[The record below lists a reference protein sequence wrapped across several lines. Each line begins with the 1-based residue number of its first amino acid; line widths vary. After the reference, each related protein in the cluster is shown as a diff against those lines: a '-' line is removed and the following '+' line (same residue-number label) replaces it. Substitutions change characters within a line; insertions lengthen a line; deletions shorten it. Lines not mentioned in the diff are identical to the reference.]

1 MLLQRIKDS
10 FGKTPRFFQ
19 LGWILVILGS
29 VVLRFVGIEGRAW
42 GYDELSAVFRAMST
56 SHNWHA
62 HLERGVAV
70 DGHPAGLQTII
81 WWWISVAGS
90 DVLWPRIF
98 TALFSI
104 GVIWQFHRMA
114 KNLFGY
120 EAAFWAVAMMG
131 LMWWQVNM
139 GIWIRPYI
147 FALPF
152 VLGSWNLVL
161 GLLKNRDSNGD
172 VLLPNQMGWFAVKLG
187 GALGGAAYFHY
198 FAGLTAGASFIALL
212 LIQPKIPTNP
222 SNHTQGLHPSYILF
236 LPVTFAF
243 LLYLPHLPVTFAQ
256 FQLGGLGWLNQ
267 PTPQFLW
274 QFLKFA
280 TGHSLPI
287 LILFVGSIIYA
298 LQYQIR
304 IAYLPKP
311 ASLKRI
317 LQQPT
322 VLLTLGFLMVF
333 AFGYTFSVVRAPIL
347 QNNALYF
354 AFPLIILVAANGI
367 TLARKEFSTSDF
379 TINPTVGQTRQ
390 GQNKFHHY
398 SQPLAVILP
407 ALLLYNTIYQKQ
419 FLTLERKGSHHRIVE
434 QSLQFA
440 ESHSRSHQARGING
454 DLHIWLDGPT
464 DNYQFHR
471 SQILHKHKFSK
482 ATPTEYFEAHG
493 PTLSFIAEKIKS
505 LKPNAQIFLGVQ
517 SGSQPWL
524 LPLIESHFNY
534 TSRYWIQNPNTPNP
548 KGSHSTT
555 LTKPQPT
562 TAQEPNKVKKQ
573 EANEAILI
581 PHESLIGGE
590 WLTLAEPRDPE
601 FTAEDFHLLNANIIQ
616 NSADTTLFSG
626 TIILYEFEPSPND
639 VILIVVKVADAQGEI
654 QTSLWNPSK
663 PEKDYYPDKIIEN
676 THQIDWRSTK
686 ISDYQQAG
694 FKYALHA
701 IKLADIPDWEQYTE
715 LRLQI
720 TAANQCLI
728 GLYKGNPNL
737 YGILPQQ

>member
-1 MLLQRIKDS
+1 MSFQQIKNS

-29 VVLRFVGIEGRAW
+29 IALRFVGIDGRAW
-42 GYDELSAVFRAMST
+42 GYDELSAVFRAMQAKD
-56 SHNWHA
+56 WHA
-62 HLERGVAV
+62 HLHQGVAV

-81 WWWISVAGS
+81 WWWISIAGS

-104 GVIWQFHRMA
+104 GVLWQFHRMA
-114 KNLFGY
+114 KTLFGY
-120 EAAFWAVAMMG
+120 EAAFWSVAMMG
-131 LMWWQVNM
+131 LMWWQTNM

-187 GALGGAAYFHY
+187 GALAGAAYFHY

-243 LLYLPHLPVTFAQ
+243 LFYLPHLPLTYAQ

-267 PTPQFLW
+267 PTPEFLW
-274 QFLKFA
+274 QFLQFA

-287 LILFVGSIIYA
+287 LILFVGSILYA
-298 LQYQIR
+298 LQFHIR

-311 ASLKRI
+311 ASFKRI

-322 VLLTLGFLMVF
+322 LLLTLGFLMVF
-333 AFGYTFSVVRAPIL
+333 TFGYIYSVVRAPIL

-354 AFPLIILVAANGI
+354 AFPLLILVVSSGIATLRNQFGQTKNGI
-367 TLARKEFSTSDF
+367 NQFEKLT
-379 TINPTVGQTRQ
+379 
-390 GQNKFHHY
+390 
-398 SQPLAVILP
+398 QPLALLIP
-407 ALLLYNTIYQKQ
+407 ALFLFNTLYQKQ
-419 FLTLERKGSHHRIVE
+419 FLTKERKGTHHRIVE

-440 ESHSRSHQARGING
+440 KNQTQSQQSRGTNG
-454 DLHIWLDGPT
+454 DLNIWLDGPA

-471 SQILHKHKFSK
+471 SQILHKHKFSDR
-482 ATPTEYFEAHG
+482 TPTEYFESHG
-493 PTLSFIAEKIKS
+493 PTLPFIAEKIKS
-505 LKPNAQIFLGVQ
+505 LKPGAQVFFGLQ

-524 LPLIESHFNY
+524 LPLIESHFNF
-534 TSRYWIQNPNTPNP
+534 TSRYPPIFGMSKAHFPFPIDDITEEIDIDYTQ
-548 KGSHSTT
+548 K
-555 LTKPQPT
+555 
-562 TAQEPNKVKKQ
+562 PNKPGVQ
-573 EANEAILI
+573 EK
-581 PHESLIGGE
+581 LIGGE
-590 WLTLAEPRDPE
+590 WLTLAEPRVPQ
-601 FTAEDFHLLNANIIQ
+601 FTPKDFHLLNAQFIHNT
-616 NSADTTLFSG
+616 SDTTLLST
-626 TIILYEFEPSPND
+626 TIKLSQFEPSPND
-639 VILIVVKVADAQGEI
+639 VILIVVKVTDADGEI

-663 PEKDYYPDKIIEN
+663 PEKHYFSDKILQN
-676 THQIDWRSTK
+676 KHQIDWRSTK
-686 ISDYQQAG
+686 IADYQQAG
-694 FKYALHA
+694 FKYAIHA
-701 IKLADIPDWEQYTE
+701 IKLADIPGWQRYTE

-720 TAANQCLI
+720 TSASQCLI
-728 GLYKGNPNL
+728 GKYLGNPHL
-737 YGILPQQ
+737 YGVEP

>member
-1 MLLQRIKDS
+1 MSFQQIKNS

-29 VVLRFVGIEGRAW
+29 IALRFVGIDGRAW
-42 GYDELSAVFRAMST
+42 GYDELSAVFRAMQAKD
-56 SHNWHA
+56 WHA
-62 HLERGVAV
+62 HLHQGVAV

-81 WWWISVAGS
+81 WWWISIAGS

-104 GVIWQFHRMA
+104 GVLWQFHRMA
-114 KNLFGY
+114 KTLFGY
-120 EAAFWAVAMMG
+120 EAAFWSVAMMG
-131 LMWWQVNM
+131 LMWWQANM

-187 GALGGAAYFHY
+187 GALAGAAYFHY

-243 LLYLPHLPVTFAQ
+243 LFYLPHLPLTYAQ

-267 PTPQFLW
+267 PTPKFLW
-274 QFLKFA
+274 QFLQFA

-287 LILFVGSIIYA
+287 LILFVGSILYA
-298 LQYQIR
+298 LQFHIR

-311 ASLKRI
+311 ASFKRI
-317 LQQPT
+317 LQQPIL
-322 VLLTLGFLMVF
+322 LLTLGFLMVF
-333 AFGYTFSVVRAPIL
+333 TFGYIYSVVRAPIL

-354 AFPLIILVAANGI
+354 SLPLLILVVSSGIATLRNQFGQTKNGI
-367 TLARKEFSTSDF
+367 NQFEKLT
-379 TINPTVGQTRQ
+379 
-390 GQNKFHHY
+390 
-398 SQPLAVILP
+398 QPLALLIP
-407 ALLLYNTIYQKQ
+407 ALFLFNTLYQKQ
-419 FLTLERKGSHHRIVE
+419 FLTLERKGTHHRIVE

-440 ESHSRSHQARGING
+440 KNQTQSQQARGTNG
-454 DLHIWLDGPT
+454 DLNIWLDGPA

-471 SQILHKHKFSK
+471 SQILHKHKFSDI
-482 ATPTEYFEAHG
+482 TPTEYFESHG
-493 PTLSFIAEKIKS
+493 PTLPFIAEKIKS
-505 LKPNAQIFLGVQ
+505 LKPGAQVFFGLQ

-524 LPLIESHFNY
+524 LPLIESHFNF
-534 TSRYWIQNPNTPNP
+534 TSRYPPIFGMSKAHFPFPIDDITEEIDIDYTQKPNTL
-548 KGSHSTT
+548 GV
-555 LTKPQPT
+555 
-562 TAQEPNKVKKQ
+562 QEK
-573 EANEAILI
+573 
-581 PHESLIGGE
+581 LIGGE
-590 WLTLAEPRDPE
+590 WLTLAEPRVPQ
-601 FTAEDFHLLNANIIQ
+601 FTPKDFHLLNAQFIHNT
-616 NSADTTLFSG
+616 SDTTLLST
-626 TIILYEFEPSPND
+626 TIKLSQFEPSPND
-639 VILIVVKVADAQGEI
+639 VILIVVKVTDADGEI

-663 PEKDYYPDKIIEN
+663 PEKDYYPDKILAC
-676 THQIDWRSTK
+676 TQQIDWRSTK
-686 ISDYQQAG
+686 IADYQQAG
-694 FKYALHA
+694 FKYAIHA
-701 IKLADIPDWEQYTE
+701 IKLADIPGWQRYTE

-720 TAANQCLI
+720 TSASQCLI
-728 GLYKGNPNL
+728 GKYLGNPHL
-737 YGILPQQ
+737 YGVQP

>member
-1 MLLQRIKDS
+1 MFFQKIRES
-10 FGKTPRFFQ
+10 FGKTPRYFQ
-19 LGWILVILGS
+19 LGWILVIIGS
-29 VVLRFVGIEGRAW
+29 LSLRFVGIDGRAW

-62 HLERGVAV
+62 HLEKGVAL

-104 GVIWQFHRMA
+104 GVLWQFHRMA
-114 KNLFGY
+114 KILFGF

-152 VLGSWNLVL
+152 VLGSWSLVL

-172 VLLPNQMGWFAVKLG
+172 VVLPNQMGWFAVKLG
-187 GALGGAAYFHY
+187 GALAGAAYFHY

-212 LIQPKIPTNP
+212 LIQPKIQTNP

-243 LLYLPHLPVTFAQ
+243 LFYLPHLPLTFAQ
-256 FQLGGLGWLNQ
+256 FQLGGLGWLNR

-274 QFLKFA
+274 LFLKFA
-280 TGHSLPI
+280 TGNSLTI
-287 LILFVGSIIYA
+287 LWLFIAAIIYA
-298 LQYQIR
+298 IQYHVR

-311 ASLKRI
+311 ASFKRI

-322 VLLTLGFLMVF
+322 ILLTLGFLMVF

-347 QNNALYF
+347 QNNAMYF
-354 AFPLIILVAANGI
+354 AFPLLILVASSGIATLRNQFGQTTNGI
-367 TLARKEFSTSDF
+367 NRFEKRT
-379 TINPTVGQTRQ
+379 
-390 GQNKFHHY
+390 
-398 SQPLAVILP
+398 QPLALILP
-407 ALLLYNTIYQKQ
+407 ALFLFNTLYQKQ
-419 FLTLERKGSHHRIVE
+419 FLTLERKGTHHRIVE
-434 QSLQFA
+434 QSIDFA
-440 ESHSRSHQARGING
+440 QEQSKLLPAIPVKS
-454 DLHIWLDGPT
+454 DLHIWLDGPV

-471 SQILHKHKFSK
+471 SQILHKHNFLNIPP
-482 ATPTEYFEAHG
+482 AEYFESHG
-493 PTLSFIAEKIKS
+493 PTLPFIAEKLKS
-505 LKPNAQIFLGVQ
+505 LKPNAQVFLGVQ

-524 LPLIESHFNY
+524 LPLLESHFAK
-534 TSRYWIQNPNTPNP
+534 TSRYRIQNPNTPNP
-548 KGSHSTT
+548 KGNHSVP
-555 LTKPQPT
+555 LTKPQPLKIH
-562 TAQEPNKVKKQ
+562 EPFG
-573 EANEAILI
+573 ANSI
-581 PHESLIGGE
+581 PQESLIGGE
-590 WLTLAEPRDPE
+590 WFTLAEPREPQ
-601 FTAEDFHLLNANIIQ
+601 FTPKDFHLLNAKFIN

-663 PEKDYYPDKIIEN
+663 PKKDYFPDKILEC
-676 THQIDWRSTK
+676 THQIDWRSSK
-686 ISDYQQAG
+686 IADYEQAG

-701 IKLADIPDWEQYTE
+701 IKLADIPGWEQYSE
-715 LRLQI
+715 LHLQI

-737 YGILPQQ
+737 YGVQP

>member
-1 MLLQRIKDS
+1 MSFQQIKNS

-29 VVLRFVGIEGRAW
+29 IALRFVGIDGRAW
-42 GYDELSAVFRAMST
+42 GYDELSAVFRAMQAKD
-56 SHNWHA
+56 WHA
-62 HLERGVAV
+62 HLHQGVAV

-81 WWWISVAGS
+81 WWWISIAGS

-104 GVIWQFHRMA
+104 GVLWQFHRMA
-114 KNLFGY
+114 KTLFGY
-120 EAAFWAVAMMG
+120 EAAFWSVAMMG
-131 LMWWQVNM
+131 LMWWQTNM

-187 GALGGAAYFHY
+187 GALAGAAYFHY

-243 LLYLPHLPVTFAQ
+243 LFYLPHLPLTYAQ

-267 PTPQFLW
+267 PTPEFLW
-274 QFLKFA
+274 QFLQFA

-287 LILFVGSIIYA
+287 LILFVGSILYA
-298 LQYQIR
+298 LQFHIR

-311 ASLKRI
+311 ASFKRI
-317 LQQPT
+317 LQQPIL
-322 VLLTLGFLMVF
+322 LLTLGFLMVF
-333 AFGYTFSVVRAPIL
+333 TFGYIYSVVRAPIL

-354 AFPLIILVAANGI
+354 SFPLLILVVSSGIATLRNQFGQTKNGI
-367 TLARKEFSTSDF
+367 NQFEKLT
-379 TINPTVGQTRQ
+379 
-390 GQNKFHHY
+390 
-398 SQPLAVILP
+398 QPLALLIP
-407 ALLLYNTIYQKQ
+407 ALFLFNTLYQKQ
-419 FLTLERKGSHHRIVE
+419 FLTKERKGTHHRIVE

-440 ESHSRSHQARGING
+440 KNQTQSQQARGTNG
-454 DLHIWLDGPT
+454 DLNIWLDGPA

-471 SQILHKHKFSK
+471 SQILHKHKFSDR
-482 ATPTEYFEAHG
+482 TPTEYFESHG
-493 PTLSFIAEKIKS
+493 PTLPFIAEKIKS
-505 LKPNAQIFLGVQ
+505 LKPGAQVFFGLQ

-524 LPLIESHFNY
+524 LPLIESHFNF
-534 TSRYWIQNPNTPNP
+534 TSRYPPIFGMSKAHFPFPIDDITEEIDIDY
-548 KGSHSTT
+548 T
-555 LTKPQPT
+555 
-562 TAQEPNKVKKQ
+562 QEPNTLGVQ
-573 EANEAILI
+573 EK
-581 PHESLIGGE
+581 LIGGE
-590 WLTLAEPRDPE
+590 WLTIAEPRVPQ
-601 FTAEDFHLLNANIIQ
+601 FTPKDFHLLNAQFIHNT
-616 NSADTTLFSG
+616 SDTTLLST
-626 TIILYEFEPSPND
+626 TIKLSQFEPSPND
-639 VILIVVKVADAQGEI
+639 VILIVVKVTDADGEI

-663 PEKDYYPDKIIEN
+663 PEKHYFSDKILQN
-676 THQIDWRSTK
+676 THQLDWRSTK
-686 ISDYQQAG
+686 IADYQQAG
-694 FKYALHA
+694 FKYAIHA
-701 IKLADIPDWEQYTE
+701 IKLADIPGWQRYTE

-720 TAANQCLI
+720 TSASQCLI
-728 GLYKGNPNL
+728 GKYLGNPHL
-737 YGILPQQ
+737 YGVEP

>member
-1 MLLQRIKDS
+1 MFFQKIKES
-10 FGKTPRFFQ
+10 FGKAPRYFQ

-29 VVLRFVGIEGRAW
+29 IALRFVGIDGRAW
-42 GYDELSAVFRAMST
+42 GYDELSAVFRAMQAKD
-56 SHNWHA
+56 WHA
-62 HLERGVAV
+62 HLHQGVAV

-81 WWWISVAGS
+81 WWWISIAGS

-104 GVIWQFHRMA
+104 GVLWQFHRMA
-114 KNLFGY
+114 KTLFGY
-120 EAAFWAVAMMG
+120 EAAFWSVAMMG
-131 LMWWQVNM
+131 LMWWQANM

-187 GALGGAAYFHY
+187 GALAGAAYFHY

-243 LLYLPHLPVTFAQ
+243 LFYLPHLPLTYAQ

-267 PTPQFLW
+267 PTPEFLW
-274 QFLKFA
+274 QFLQFA

-287 LILFVGSIIYA
+287 LILFVGSILYA
-298 LQYQIR
+298 LQFHIR

-311 ASLKRI
+311 ASFKRI

-322 VLLTLGFLMVF
+322 LLLTLGFLMVF
-333 AFGYTFSVVRAPIL
+333 TFGYIYSVVRAPIL

-354 AFPLIILVAANGI
+354 SFPLLILVVSSGIATLRNQFGQTKNGI
-367 TLARKEFSTSDF
+367 NQFEKLT
-379 TINPTVGQTRQ
+379 
-390 GQNKFHHY
+390 
-398 SQPLAVILP
+398 QPLALLIP
-407 ALLLYNTIYQKQ
+407 ALFLFNTLYQKQ
-419 FLTLERKGSHHRIVE
+419 FLTLERKGTHHRIVE

-440 ESHSRSHQARGING
+440 KNQTQSQQARGTNG
-454 DLHIWLDGPT
+454 DLNIWLDGPA

-471 SQILHKHKFSK
+471 SQILHKHKFSDR
-482 ATPTEYFEAHG
+482 TPTEYFESHG
-493 PTLSFIAEKIKS
+493 PTLPFIAEKIKS
-505 LKPNAQIFLGVQ
+505 LKPGAQVFFGLQ

-524 LPLIESHFNY
+524 LPLIESHFNF
-534 TSRYWIQNPNTPNP
+534 TSRYPPIFGMSKAHFPFPIDDITEEIDIDYTQ
-548 KGSHSTT
+548 K
-555 LTKPQPT
+555 
-562 TAQEPNKVKKQ
+562 PNKPGVQ
-573 EANEAILI
+573 EK
-581 PHESLIGGE
+581 LIGGE
-590 WLTLAEPRDPE
+590 WLTLAEPRVPQ
-601 FTAEDFHLLNANIIQ
+601 FTPKDFHLLNAQFIHNT
-616 NSADTTLFSG
+616 SDTTLLST
-626 TIILYEFEPSPND
+626 TIKLSQFDPSPND
-639 VILIVVKVADAQGEI
+639 VILIVVKVTDADGEI

-663 PEKDYYPDKIIEN
+663 PEKHYFSDKILQN
-676 THQIDWRSTK
+676 KHQIDWRSTK
-686 ISDYQQAG
+686 IADYQQAG
-694 FKYALHA
+694 FKYAIHA
-701 IKLADIPDWEQYTE
+701 IKLADIPGWQRYTE

-720 TAANQCLI
+720 TSASQCLI
-728 GLYKGNPNL
+728 GKYLGNPHL
-737 YGILPQQ
+737 YGVEP

>member
-56 SHNWHA
+56 SHNWQS

-70 DGHPAGLQTII
+70 DGHPAGLQTIL

-90 DVLWPRIF
+90 NVLWPRIF
-98 TALFSI
+98 TALFSLL
-104 GVIWQFHRMA
+104 VLWQFHRMA
-114 KNLFGY
+114 KTLFGF

-131 LMWWQVNM
+131 LIWWQVNM

-161 GLLKNRDSNGD
+161 GLLNNRDSNGD
-172 VLLPNQMGWFAVKLG
+172 VLMPNQMGWFAVKLG
-187 GALGGAAYFHY
+187 GALAGAAYFHY

-212 LIQPKIPTNP
+212 LIQPKIPSTP
-222 SNHTQGLHPSYILF
+222 SNHMHGLHPSYILF

-243 LLYLPHLPVTFAQ
+243 LLYLPHLPLTFAQ

-304 IAYLPKP
+304 IAHLPKP

-317 LQQPT
+317 FRQPAI
-322 VLLTLGFLMVF
+322 LLTLGFLLVF
-333 AFGYTFSVVRAPIL
+333 GFGYIYSAVRSPIL

-354 AFPLIILVAANGI
+354 AFPLLILVASFGITALRNQFDITRNGI
-367 TLARKEFSTSDF
+367 NRFAKLT
-379 TINPTVGQTRQ
+379 
-390 GQNKFHHY
+390 
-398 SQPLAVILP
+398 QPLAIIIP
-407 ALLLYNTIYQKQ
+407 ALFSYNTLYEKR
-419 FLTLERKGSHHRIVE
+419 FLTLERIGSHHRIVE
-434 QSLQFA
+434 KSIDFINRQTKLH
-440 ESHSRSHQARGING
+440 ESIGTPS

-471 SQILHKHKFSK
+471 SQILHKHNFSNIPP
-482 ATPTEYFEAHG
+482 AEYFESHG
-493 PTLSFIAEKIKS
+493 PTLSFITEKLKS
-505 LKPNAQIFLGVQ
+505 LKPHSQVFLGVQ

-548 KGSHSTT
+548 KGSHSAPR
-555 LTKPQPT
+555 TKPQPT

-573 EANEAILI
+573 EANEPNSI
-581 PHESLIGGE
+581 PRESLIGGE
-590 WLTLAEPRDPE
+590 WFTLAEPRDPE
-601 FTAEDFHLLNANIIQ
+601 FTPKDFHLLNAKFIHNT
-616 NSADTTLFSG
+616 ADTTLLS
-626 TIILYEFEPSPND
+626 TTVKLSQFEPSSND
-639 VILIVVKVADAQGEI
+639 VILIVVKVADAGGEI
-654 QTSLWNPSK
+654 QTSLWNPREPRKKYYSK
-663 PEKDYYPDKIIEN
+663 EILQTALK
-676 THQIDWRSTK
+676 IDWRSTK
-686 ISDYQQAG
+686 ITDYKKAG

-701 IKLADIPDWEQYTE
+701 IKLADIPDWESYTE
-715 LRLQI
+715 LRIQI
-720 TAANQCLI
+720 NLANQCMI

-737 YGILPQQ
+737 YGIQR

>member
-1 MLLQRIKDS
+1 MSFQQIKNS

-29 VVLRFVGIEGRAW
+29 IALRFVGIDGRAW
-42 GYDELSAVFRAMST
+42 GYDELSAVFRAMQAKD
-56 SHNWHA
+56 WQA
-62 HLERGVAV
+62 HLHQGVAV

-81 WWWISVAGS
+81 WWWISLTGS

-98 TALFSI
+98 TAVFSI
-104 GVIWQFHRMA
+104 GVLCQFHRMA
-114 KNLFGY
+114 KTLFGY

-131 LMWWQVNM
+131 LMWWQANM

-172 VLLPNQMGWFAVKLG
+172 VLLPNQMGWFAMKLG
-187 GALGGAAYFHY
+187 GALAGAAYFHY

-243 LLYLPHLPVTFAQ
+243 LFYLPHLPLTFAQ

-274 QFLKFA
+274 HFLQF
-280 TGHSLPI
+280 TNGHSLPI
-287 LILFVGSIIYA
+287 LILFVGSILYT
-298 LQYQIR
+298 LQFHIR

-311 ASLKRI
+311 ASFKGI

-322 VLLTLGFLMVF
+322 LLLTLGFLMVF
-333 AFGYTFSVVRAPIL
+333 TLGYTYSVVRAPIL

-354 AFPLIILVAANGI
+354 AFPLLILVASSGIATLRNQFGQTKNGI
-367 TLARKEFSTSDF
+367 NRFQMLT
-379 TINPTVGQTRQ
+379 
-390 GQNKFHHY
+390 
-398 SQPLAVILP
+398 QPLALLIP
-407 ALLLYNTIYQKQ
+407 ALFLFNTLYQKQ
-419 FLTLERKGSHHRIVE
+419 FLTLERKGTHHRIVE
-434 QSLQFA
+434 QSIAFSQEQSKLLKA
-440 ESHSRSHQARGING
+440 IPLKS
-454 DLHIWLDGPT
+454 DLHIWLDGPA

-471 SQILHKHKFSK
+471 SQILHKHKFSDR
-482 ATPTEYFEAHG
+482 TPTEYFESHG
-493 PTLSFIAEKIKS
+493 PTLRFIAEKIKS
-505 LKPNAQIFLGVQ
+505 LKPNSKVFLGVQ

-534 TSRYWIQNPNTPNP
+534 TSRY
-548 KGSHSTT
+548 
-555 LTKPQPT
+555 
-562 TAQEPNKVKKQ
+562 QEPFTSTPSQTNLTPTLATAKSNNNKNYESPKPITR
-573 EANEAILI
+573 A
-581 PHESLIGGE
+581 HEFLIGGE
-590 WLTLAEPRDPE
+590 WSTLAEPRVPQ
-601 FTAEDFHLLNANIIQ
+601 FTPKDFHLLNAQFIHNT
-616 NSADTTLFSG
+616 SDTKLLST
-626 TIILYEFEPSPND
+626 TIKLSQFEPSPND
-639 VILIVVKVADAQGEI
+639 VILIVVKVADADGEI
-654 QTSLWNPSK
+654 QTSLCNPSK
-663 PEKDYYPDKIIEN
+663 PEKHYFSDKILQN

-686 ISDYQQAG
+686 IADYQQAG

-701 IKLADIPDWEQYTE
+701 LKLADIPGWESYTE
-715 LRLQI
+715 LRIQI
-720 TAANQCLI
+720 TSASQYMI

-737 YGILPQQ
+737 FGVQP

>member
-1 MLLQRIKDS
+1 MSFQQIKNS

-29 VVLRFVGIEGRAW
+29 IALRFVGIDGRAW
-42 GYDELSAVFRAMST
+42 GYDELSAVFRAMQAKD
-56 SHNWHA
+56 WHA
-62 HLERGVAV
+62 HLHQGVAV

-81 WWWISVAGS
+81 WWWISIAGS

-104 GVIWQFHRMA
+104 GVLWQFHRMA
-114 KNLFGY
+114 KTLFGF
-120 EAAFWAVAMMG
+120 EAAFWSVAMMG
-131 LMWWQVNM
+131 LMWWQANM

-187 GALGGAAYFHY
+187 GALAGAAYFHY

-243 LLYLPHLPVTFAQ
+243 LFYLPHLPLTYAQ

-267 PTPQFLW
+267 PTPEFLW
-274 QFLKFA
+274 QFLQFA

-287 LILFVGSIIYA
+287 LILFVGSILYA
-298 LQYQIR
+298 LQFHIR

-311 ASLKRI
+311 ASFKRI

-322 VLLTLGFLMVF
+322 LLLTLGFLMVF
-333 AFGYTFSVVRAPIL
+333 TFGYIYSVVRAPIL

-354 AFPLIILVAANGI
+354 AFPLLILVVSSGIATLRNQFGQTKNGI
-367 TLARKEFSTSDF
+367 NQFEKLT
-379 TINPTVGQTRQ
+379 
-390 GQNKFHHY
+390 
-398 SQPLAVILP
+398 QPLALLIP
-407 ALLLYNTIYQKQ
+407 ALFLFNTLYQKQ
-419 FLTLERKGSHHRIVE
+419 FLTLERKGTHHRIVE

-440 ESHSRSHQARGING
+440 KNQTQSQQARGTNG
-454 DLHIWLDGPT
+454 DLNIWLDGPA

-471 SQILHKHKFSK
+471 SQILHKHKFSDR
-482 ATPTEYFEAHG
+482 TPTEYFESHG
-493 PTLSFIAEKIKS
+493 PTLPFIAEKIKS
-505 LKPNAQIFLGVQ
+505 LKPGAQVFFGLQ
-517 SGSQPWL
+517 SGSEPWL

-534 TSRYWIQNPNTPNP
+534 TSRYQEPLSSTPLQTNLA
-548 KGSHSTT
+548 TT
-555 LTKPQPT
+555 LA
-562 TAQEPNKVKKQ
+562 TAKSNNNKNYESPKSNTLV
-573 EANEAILI
+573 N
-581 PHESLIGGE
+581 ESLIGGE
-590 WLTLAEPRDPE
+590 WLTLAEPRVPQ
-601 FTAEDFHLLNANIIQ
+601 FTPKDFHLLNAQFIHNT
-616 NSADTTLFSG
+616 SDTTLLST
-626 TIILYEFEPSPND
+626 TIKLSQFEPSPND
-639 VILIVVKVADAQGEI
+639 VILIVVKVTDAEGEI
-654 QTSLWNPSK
+654 QTSLWNPSN
-663 PEKDYYPDKIIEN
+663 PEKHYFSDKILQN
-676 THQIDWRSTK
+676 KHQIDWRSTK
-686 ISDYQQAG
+686 IADYQQAG
-694 FKYALHA
+694 FKYAIHA
-701 IKLADIPDWEQYTE
+701 IKLADIPGWQRYTE

-720 TAANQCLI
+720 TSASQCLI
-728 GLYKGNPNL
+728 GKYLGNPHL
-737 YGILPQQ
+737 YGVEP

>member
-1 MLLQRIKDS
+1 MSFQQIKNS

-29 VVLRFVGIEGRAW
+29 IALRFVGIDGRAW
-42 GYDELSAVFRAMST
+42 GYDELSAVFRAMQAKD
-56 SHNWHA
+56 WQA
-62 HLERGVAV
+62 HLHQGVAV

-81 WWWISVAGS
+81 WWWISLTGS

-98 TALFSI
+98 TAVFSI
-104 GVIWQFHRMA
+104 GVLCQFHRMA
-114 KNLFGY
+114 KTLFGY

-131 LMWWQVNM
+131 LMWWQANM

-172 VLLPNQMGWFAVKLG
+172 VLLPNQMGWFAMKLG
-187 GALGGAAYFHY
+187 GALAGAAYFHY

-243 LLYLPHLPVTFAQ
+243 LFYLPHLPLTFAQ

-274 QFLKFA
+274 HFLQF
-280 TGHSLPI
+280 TNGHSLPI
-287 LILFVGSIIYA
+287 LILFVGSILYT
-298 LQYQIR
+298 LQFHIR

-311 ASLKRI
+311 ASFKGI

-322 VLLTLGFLMVF
+322 LLLTLGFLMVF
-333 AFGYTFSVVRAPIL
+333 TFGYIYSVVRAPIL

-354 AFPLIILVAANGI
+354 AFPLLILVASSGIATLRNQFGQTKNGI
-367 TLARKEFSTSDF
+367 NRFQMLT
-379 TINPTVGQTRQ
+379 
-390 GQNKFHHY
+390 
-398 SQPLAVILP
+398 QPLALLIP
-407 ALLLYNTIYQKQ
+407 ALFLFNTLYQKQ
-419 FLTLERKGSHHRIVE
+419 FLTLERKGTHHRIVE
-434 QSLQFA
+434 QSIAFSQEQSKLLKA
-440 ESHSRSHQARGING
+440 IPLKS
-454 DLHIWLDGPT
+454 DLHIWLDGPA

-471 SQILHKHKFSK
+471 SQILHKHKFSDR
-482 ATPTEYFEAHG
+482 TPTEYFESHG
-493 PTLSFIAEKIKS
+493 PTLRFIAEKIKS
-505 LKPNAQIFLGVQ
+505 LKPNSKVFLGVQ

-534 TSRYWIQNPNTPNP
+534 TSRY
-548 KGSHSTT
+548 
-555 LTKPQPT
+555 
-562 TAQEPNKVKKQ
+562 QEPFTSTPSQTNLTPTLATAKSNNNKNYESPKPITR
-573 EANEAILI
+573 A
-581 PHESLIGGE
+581 HEFLIGGE
-590 WLTLAEPRDPE
+590 WSTLAEPRVPQ
-601 FTAEDFHLLNANIIQ
+601 FTPKDFHLLNAQFIHNT
-616 NSADTTLFSG
+616 SDTKLLST
-626 TIILYEFEPSPND
+626 TIKLSQFEPSPND
-639 VILIVVKVADAQGEI
+639 VILIVVKVADADGEI
-654 QTSLWNPSK
+654 QTSLCNPSK
-663 PEKDYYPDKIIEN
+663 PEKHYFSDKILQN

-686 ISDYQQAG
+686 IADYQQAG

-701 IKLADIPDWEQYTE
+701 LKLADIPGWESYTE
-715 LRLQI
+715 LRIQI
-720 TAANQCLI
+720 TSASQYMI

-737 YGILPQQ
+737 FGVQP

>member
-1 MLLQRIKDS
+1 MFFQQIKES
-10 FGKTPRFFQ
+10 FGKTPRYFQ
-19 LGWILVILGS
+19 LGWILVVIGS
-29 VVLRFVGIEGRAW
+29 LAIRFVGIDGRAW

-62 HLERGVAV
+62 HLEKGVAV
-70 DGHPAGLQTII
+70 DGHPAGLQTIL

-104 GVIWQFHRMA
+104 GVLWQFHRMA
-114 KNLFGY
+114 KNLFGF

-187 GALGGAAYFHY
+187 GALAGAAYFHY

-212 LIQPKIPTNP
+212 LIQPKIQTNP

-243 LLYLPHLPVTFAQ
+243 LFYLPHLPLTIAQ

-267 PTPQFLW
+267 PKPQFLW

-280 TGHSLPI
+280 TGYSLPV
-287 LILFVGSIIYA
+287 LIIFVGSIIYA

-311 ASLKRI
+311 ASIKRI
-317 LQQPT
+317 FRQPST
-322 VLLTLGFLMVF
+322 LLTLGFFLVF
-333 AFGYTFSVVRAPIL
+333 GFGYFYSVVRAPIL

-354 AFPLIILVAANGI
+354 AFPLLILVASSGI
-367 TLARKEFSTSDF
+367 ATLRTQF
-379 TINPTVGQTRQ
+379 GQTKNGNNRFE
-390 GQNKFHHY
+390 KLT
-398 SQPLAVILP
+398 QPLALLIP
-407 ALLLYNTIYQKQ
+407 ALFLFNTLYQKQ
-419 FLTLERKGSHHRIVE
+419 FLTLERKGTHHRIVE
-434 QSLQFA
+434 QSIDFA
-440 ESHSRSHQARGING
+440 QEQSKLLRAIPLKS
-454 DLHIWLDGPT
+454 DLHIWLDGPA

-471 SQILHKHKFSK
+471 SQILYKHNFSNIPP
-482 ATPTEYFEAHG
+482 AEYFESHG
-493 PTLSFIAEKIKS
+493 PTLPFIAEKLKS
-505 LKPNAQIFLGVQ
+505 LKPNSQVFLGVQ

-534 TSRYWIQNPNTPNP
+534 SSRYRIQNPNTSNP
-548 KGSHSTT
+548 KENHSVP
-555 LTKPQPT
+555 LTQLQRLKI
-562 TAQEPNKVKKQ
+562 QEPIG
-573 EANEAILI
+573 ANSI

-590 WLTLAEPRDPE
+590 WSTLAEPREPQ
-601 FTAEDFHLLNANIIQ
+601 FTAKDFHLLNAKFIHNT
-616 NSADTTLFSG
+616 ADTTLLST
-626 TIILYEFEPSPND
+626 TIVLYEFEPSPND

-654 QTSLWNPSK
+654 QTSLWNPK
-663 PEKDYYPDKIIEN
+663 EPEKDNYPDKFLQN

-686 ISDYQQAG
+686 IADYQKAG

-701 IKLADIPDWEQYTE
+701 IKLADIPGWENYTE
-715 LRLQI
+715 LRIQI
-720 TAANQCLI
+720 TRASQCLI

-737 YGILPQQ
+737 YGVQP

>member
-1 MLLQRIKDS
+1 MPFQQIKES
-10 FGKTPRFFQ
+10 FGKAPRYFQ

-29 VVLRFVGIEGRAW
+29 IALRFVGIDGRAW
-42 GYDELSAVFRAMST
+42 GYDELSAVFRAMQAKD
-56 SHNWHA
+56 WHA
-62 HLERGVAV
+62 HLHQGVAV

-81 WWWISVAGS
+81 WWWISIAGS

-104 GVIWQFHRMA
+104 GVLWQFHRMA
-114 KNLFGY
+114 KTLFGF

-131 LMWWQVNM
+131 LMWWQANM

-161 GLLKNRDSNGD
+161 GLLQNRDSNGD
-172 VLLPNQMGWFAVKLG
+172 VVLPDKMGWFAVKLG
-187 GALGGAAYFHY
+187 GALAGAAYFHY

-236 LPVTFAF
+236 LPLTFAF
-243 LLYLPHLPVTFAQ
+243 LFYLPHLPLTFAQ

-274 QFLKFA
+274 QFFQFA
-280 TGHSLPI
+280 TGNSLPI
-287 LILFVGSIIYA
+287 LWLFIAALIYA

-311 ASLKRI
+311 ASFKRI

-322 VLLTLGFLMVF
+322 LLLTLGFLLIF
-333 AFGYTFSVVRAPIL
+333 AFGYTYSVVRAPIL

-354 AFPLIILVAANGI
+354 AFPLLILVAASGITTLRNQLGDTQNGI
-367 TLARKEFSTSDF
+367 NGFEKYT
-379 TINPTVGQTRQ
+379 
-390 GQNKFHHY
+390 
-398 SQPLAVILP
+398 QPLAILLP
-407 ALLLYNTIYQKQ
+407 ALLLFNTLYQKQ
-419 FLTLERKGSHHRIVE
+419 FLTLERKGTHHRIVE

-440 ESHSRSHQARGING
+440 ENQTQSNRVRGTNS
-454 DLHIWLDGPT
+454 DLHVWLDGPA

-482 ATPTEYFEAHG
+482 VTPTEYFESHG
-493 PTLSFIAEKIKS
+493 PTLPFIAEKIKS
-505 LKPNAQIFLGVQ
+505 LKPNAQIFLGLQ

-534 TSRYWIQNPNTPNP
+534 TSRYQEPLSSTPLQTNLATTLATAKSNNNNNYESPKPNT
-548 KGSHSTT
+548 
-555 LTKPQPT
+555 L
-562 TAQEPNKVKKQ
+562 A
-573 EANEAILI
+573 
-581 PHESLIGGE
+581 HELLIGGE
-590 WLTLAEPRDPE
+590 WLTLAEPRVPQ
-601 FTAEDFHLLNANIIQ
+601 FTPKDFHLLNAQFIHNT
-616 NSADTTLFSG
+616 ADTTLLST
-626 TIILYEFEPSPND
+626 TIKLSQFDPSPND
-639 VILIVVKVADAQGEI
+639 VILIVVKVADADGEI
-654 QTSLWNPSK
+654 QTSLCNPSK
-663 PEKDYYPDKIIEN
+663 PEKHYFSDKILQN
-676 THQIDWRSTK
+676 KHQIDWRSTK
-686 ISDYQQAG
+686 IADYQQAG
-694 FKYALHA
+694 FKYAIHA
-701 IKLADIPDWEQYTE
+701 IKLADIPGWKRYTE

-720 TAANQCLI
+720 TSASQCLI
-728 GLYKGNPNL
+728 GKYLGNPYL
-737 YGILPQQ
+737 YGVQP

>member
-1 MLLQRIKDS
+1 MFFQKIKES
-10 FGKTPRFFQ
+10 FGKTPRYFQ
-19 LGWILVILGS
+19 LGWILVVIGS
-29 VVLRFVGIEGRAW
+29 LALRLVGLDGRAW

-62 HLERGVAV
+62 HLEKGVAV
-70 DGHPAGLQTII
+70 DGHPAGLQTIL
-81 WWWISVAGS
+81 WWWISLAGS

-98 TALFSI
+98 TVLFSF
-104 GVIWQFHRMA
+104 GVLWQFHRMA
-114 KNLFGY
+114 KTLFGY

-131 LMWWQVNM
+131 LMWWPVNM

-187 GALGGAAYFHY
+187 GALAGAAYFHY

-212 LIQPKIPTNP
+212 LIQPKIQTNP

-243 LLYLPHLPVTFAQ
+243 LFYLPHLPLTFAQ
-256 FQLGGLGWLNQ
+256 FQLGGLGWLNR

-280 TGHSLPI
+280 TGHSLPV
-287 LILFVGSIIYA
+287 LIIFVGSIIYA

-311 ASLKRI
+311 ASIKRI
-317 LQQPT
+317 FRQPAI
-322 VLLTLGFLMVF
+322 LLTLGFFFVF
-333 AFGYTFSVVRAPIL
+333 GFGYIYSVVRAPIL

-354 AFPLIILVAANGI
+354 AFPLLIFVASSGIATLRNQFGQTTNGI
-367 TLARKEFSTSDF
+367 NRFEKRT
-379 TINPTVGQTRQ
+379 
-390 GQNKFHHY
+390 
-398 SQPLAVILP
+398 QPLALILP
-407 ALLLYNTIYQKQ
+407 ALFLFNTLYQKQ
-419 FLTLERKGSHHRIVE
+419 FLTLERKGTHHRIVE
-434 QSLQFA
+434 QSIAFA
-440 ESHSRSHQARGING
+440 QEQSKLLSAIPVKS
-454 DLHIWLDGPT
+454 DLHIWLDGPA
-464 DNYQFHR
+464 DNYQFHKG
-471 SQILHKHKFSK
+471 QILYKHK
-482 ATPTEYFEAHG
+482 TDGIPPTYYFETHG
-493 PTLSFIAEKIKS
+493 PTLPYIAQKLQS
-505 LKPNAQIFLGVQ
+505 LKPNSQVFLGVQ

-524 LPLIESHFNY
+524 MPLIESHFAK
-534 TSRYWIQNPNTPNP
+534 TSRYNNENKSEEFRIDQRLSP
-548 KGSHSTT
+548 STKST
-555 LTKPQPT
+555 
-562 TAQEPNKVKKQ
+562 QEQ
-573 EANEAILI
+573 
-581 PHESLIGGE
+581 LIGGE
-590 WLTLAEPRDPE
+590 WFTLSEPREPQ
-601 FTAEDFHLLNANIIQ
+601 FTPKDFHLLNANIIQ

-663 PEKDYYPDKIIEN
+663 PEKDYFPDKILEC

-686 ISDYQQAG
+686 IADYQKAG

-701 IKLADIPDWEQYTE
+701 IKLADIPGWEQYSE

-737 YGILPQQ
+737 YGVQP

>member
-1 MLLQRIKDS
+1 M
-10 FGKTPRFFQ
+10 
-19 LGWILVILGS
+19 
-29 VVLRFVGIEGRAW
+29 
-42 GYDELSAVFRAMST
+42 
-56 SHNWHA
+56 
-62 HLERGVAV
+62 

-81 WWWISVAGS
+81 WWWISIAGS

-104 GVIWQFHRMA
+104 GVLWQFHRMA
-114 KNLFGY
+114 KILFGY
-120 EAAFWAVAMMG
+120 EAAFWSVAMMG
-131 LMWWQVNM
+131 LMWWQANM

-172 VLLPNQMGWFAVKLG
+172 VLLPSQMGWFAMKLG
-187 GALGGAAYFHY
+187 GAQAGAAYFHY

-243 LLYLPHLPVTFAQ
+243 LFYLPHLPLTFAQ

-274 QFLKFA
+274 QFLQFA

-287 LILFVGSIIYA
+287 LILFVGSILYA
-298 LQYQIR
+298 LQFHIR

-311 ASLKRI
+311 ASFKRI

-322 VLLTLGFLMVF
+322 LLLTLGFLMVF
-333 AFGYTFSVVRAPIL
+333 TLGYTYSVVRAPIL

-354 AFPLIILVAANGI
+354 AFPLLILVASSGIATLRNQFGQTKNGI
-367 TLARKEFSTSDF
+367 NRFQMLT
-379 TINPTVGQTRQ
+379 
-390 GQNKFHHY
+390 
-398 SQPLAVILP
+398 QPLALLIP
-407 ALLLYNTIYQKQ
+407 ALFLFNTLYQKQ
-419 FLTLERKGSHHRIVE
+419 FLTLERKGTHHRIVE
-434 QSLQFA
+434 QSIAFSQEQSKLLKA
-440 ESHSRSHQARGING
+440 IPLKS
-454 DLHIWLDGPT
+454 DLHIWLDGPA

-471 SQILHKHKFSK
+471 SQILHKHKFSDR
-482 ATPTEYFEAHG
+482 TPTEYFESHG
-493 PTLSFIAEKIKS
+493 PTLRFIAEKIKS
-505 LKPNAQIFLGVQ
+505 LKPGAQVFLGLQ

-534 TSRYWIQNPNTPNP
+534 SSRY
-548 KGSHSTT
+548 
-555 LTKPQPT
+555 
-562 TAQEPNKVKKQ
+562 QEPFTSTPSQTNLTPTLATAKSNKKKNS
-573 EANEAILI
+573 ESPKPITRA
-581 PHESLIGGE
+581 HEFLIGGE
-590 WLTLAEPRDPE
+590 WSTLAEPRVPQ
-601 FTAEDFHLLNANIIQ
+601 FTPKDFHLLNAQFIHNT
-616 NSADTTLFSG
+616 SDTTLLST
-626 TIILYEFEPSPND
+626 TIKLSQFEPSPND
-639 VILIVVKVADAQGEI
+639 VILIVVKVADADGEI
-654 QTSLWNPSK
+654 QTSLCNPSK
-663 PEKDYYPDKIIEN
+663 PEKHYFSDKILQN

-686 ISDYQQAG
+686 IADYQQAG

-701 IKLADIPDWEQYTE
+701 LKLADIPGWESYTE
-715 LRLQI
+715 LRIQI
-720 TAANQCLI
+720 TSASQYMI

-737 YGILPQQ
+737 YGEM

>member
-1 MLLQRIKDS
+1 MSFQQIKES

-29 VVLRFVGIEGRAW
+29 IALRFVGIDGRAW
-42 GYDELSAVFRAMST
+42 GYDELSAVFRAMQAKD
-56 SHNWHA
+56 WHA
-62 HLERGVAV
+62 HLHQGVAV

-81 WWWISVAGS
+81 WWWISLAGS

-98 TALFSI
+98 TAVFSI
-104 GVIWQFHRMA
+104 GVLCQFHRMA
-114 KNLFGY
+114 KTLFGY

-131 LMWWQVNM
+131 LMWWQANM

-172 VLLPNQMGWFAVKLG
+172 VLLPSQMGWFAMKLG
-187 GALGGAAYFHY
+187 GAQAGAAYFHY

-243 LLYLPHLPVTFAQ
+243 LFYLPHLPLTFAQ

-274 QFLKFA
+274 QFLQFA

-287 LILFVGSIIYA
+287 LILFVGSILYA
-298 LQYQIR
+298 LQFHIR

-311 ASLKRI
+311 ASFKRI

-322 VLLTLGFLMVF
+322 LLLTLGFLMVF
-333 AFGYTFSVVRAPIL
+333 TLGYTYSVVRAPIL

-354 AFPLIILVAANGI
+354 AFPLLILVASSGIATLRNQFGQTKNGI
-367 TLARKEFSTSDF
+367 NRFQMLT
-379 TINPTVGQTRQ
+379 
-390 GQNKFHHY
+390 
-398 SQPLAVILP
+398 QPLALLIP
-407 ALLLYNTIYQKQ
+407 ALFLFNTLYQKQ
-419 FLTLERKGSHHRIVE
+419 FLTLERKGTHHRIVE
-434 QSLQFA
+434 QSIAFSQEQSKLLKA
-440 ESHSRSHQARGING
+440 IPLKS
-454 DLHIWLDGPT
+454 DLHIWLDGPA

-471 SQILHKHKFSK
+471 SQILHKHKFSDR
-482 ATPTEYFEAHG
+482 TPTEYFESHG
-493 PTLSFIAEKIKS
+493 PTLRFIAEKIKS
-505 LKPNAQIFLGVQ
+505 LKPGAQVFLGLQ

-534 TSRYWIQNPNTPNP
+534 SSRY
-548 KGSHSTT
+548 
-555 LTKPQPT
+555 
-562 TAQEPNKVKKQ
+562 QEPFTSTPSQTNLTPTLATAKSNKKKNS
-573 EANEAILI
+573 ESPKPITRA
-581 PHESLIGGE
+581 HEFLIGGE
-590 WLTLAEPRDPE
+590 WSTLAEPRVPQ
-601 FTAEDFHLLNANIIQ
+601 FTPKDFHLLNAQFIHNT
-616 NSADTTLFSG
+616 SDTTLLST
-626 TIILYEFEPSPND
+626 TIKLSQFEPSPND
-639 VILIVVKVADAQGEI
+639 VILIVVKVADADGEI
-654 QTSLWNPSK
+654 QTSLCNPSK
-663 PEKDYYPDKIIEN
+663 PEKHYFSDKILQN

-686 ISDYQQAG
+686 IADYQQAG

-701 IKLADIPDWEQYTE
+701 LKLADIPGWESYTE
-715 LRLQI
+715 LRIQI
-720 TAANQCLI
+720 TSASQYMI

-737 YGILPQQ
+737 YGEM

>member
-1 MLLQRIKDS
+1 MFFQKIKES
-10 FGKTPRFFQ
+10 FGKTPRYFQ
-19 LGWILVILGS
+19 LGWILVIIGS
-29 VVLRFVGIEGRAW
+29 LSLRFVGIDGRAW

-62 HLERGVAV
+62 HLEKGVAV
-70 DGHPAGLQTII
+70 DGHPAGLQTIL
-81 WWWISVAGS
+81 WWWISLAGS
-90 DVLWPRIF
+90 AVLWPRIF

-104 GVIWQFHRMA
+104 GVLWQFHRMA
-114 KNLFGY
+114 KTLFGF

-147 FALPF
+147 FALPC

-172 VLLPNQMGWFAVKLG
+172 VLLPNQMGWFALKLG
-187 GALGGAAYFHY
+187 GALAGAAYFHY

-212 LIQPKIPTNP
+212 LIQPKIQTNP

-243 LLYLPHLPVTFAQ
+243 LFYLPHLPLTFAQ
-256 FQLGGLGWLNQ
+256 FQLGGLGWLNR

-274 QFLKFA
+274 LFLKFA
-280 TGHSLPI
+280 TGHSLPV
-287 LILFVGSIIYA
+287 LIIFVGSIIYA

-311 ASLKRI
+311 ASIKRI

-333 AFGYTFSVVRAPIL
+333 AFGYTFSVVHAPIL
-347 QNNALYF
+347 QNNAMYF
-354 AFPLIILVAANGI
+354 AFPLLILVASSGIATLRNQFGQTTNGI
-367 TLARKEFSTSDF
+367 NRFEKRT
-379 TINPTVGQTRQ
+379 
-390 GQNKFHHY
+390 
-398 SQPLAVILP
+398 QPLALILP
-407 ALLLYNTIYQKQ
+407 ALFLFNTLYQKQ
-419 FLTLERKGSHHRIVE
+419 FLTLERKGTHHRIVE
-434 QSLQFA
+434 QSIDFA
-440 ESHSRSHQARGING
+440 QEQSKLLPAIPVKS
-454 DLHIWLDGPT
+454 DLHIWLDGPA

-471 SQILHKHKFSK
+471 SQILHKHNFSNIPP
-482 ATPTEYFEAHG
+482 AEYFESHG
-493 PTLSFIAEKIKS
+493 PTLPFIAEKLKS
-505 LKPNAQIFLGVQ
+505 LKPNAQVFLGVQ

-524 LPLIESHFNY
+524 MPLIESHFAK
-534 TSRYWIQNPNTPNP
+534 TSRYNNENKSEEFRIDQRLSP
-548 KGSHSTT
+548 STKST
-555 LTKPQPT
+555 
-562 TAQEPNKVKKQ
+562 QEQ
-573 EANEAILI
+573 
-581 PHESLIGGE
+581 LIGGE
-590 WLTLAEPRDPE
+590 WFTLSEPREPT
-601 FTAEDFHLLNANIIQ
+601 FSTSDFYLQNASIIH
-616 NSADTTLFSG
+616 NTTDTTVLSA
-626 TIILYEFEPSPND
+626 EFPLNQFKPQPND

-654 QTSLWNPSK
+654 QTSLWNPNK
-663 PEKDYYPDKIIEN
+663 PDKHDYTNEILRTEL
-676 THQIDWRSTK
+676 QIDWRSTH
-686 ISDYQQAG
+686 IADYQQAG

-701 IKLADIPDWEQYTE
+701 IKLADIPGWEQYSE

-737 YGILPQQ
+737 YGVQP

>member
-1 MLLQRIKDS
+1 MFFQKIKES
-10 FGKTPRFFQ
+10 FGKTPRYFQ
-19 LGWILVILGS
+19 LGWILVVIGS
-29 VVLRFVGIEGRAW
+29 LALRLVGLDGRAW

-62 HLERGVAV
+62 HLEKGVAV
-70 DGHPAGLQTII
+70 DGHPAGLQTIL
-81 WWWISVAGS
+81 WWWISLAGS

-98 TALFSI
+98 TTLFSI
-104 GVIWQFHRMA
+104 GVLWQFHRMA
-114 KNLFGY
+114 KTLFGF

-131 LMWWQVNM
+131 LMWWPVNM

-187 GALGGAAYFHY
+187 GALAGAAYFHY

-212 LIQPKIPTNP
+212 LIQPKIRTNP

-236 LPVTFAF
+236 LPVTFAVLF
-243 LLYLPHLPVTFAQ
+243 YLPHLPLTFAQ
-256 FQLGGLGWLNQ
+256 FQLGGLGWLNR

-280 TGHSLPI
+280 TGHSLPV
-287 LILFVGSIIYA
+287 LIIFVGSIIYA

-311 ASLKRI
+311 ASIKRI
-317 LQQPT
+317 FRQPAI
-322 VLLTLGFLMVF
+322 LLILGFFFVF
-333 AFGYTFSVVRAPIL
+333 GFGYIYSVVRAPIL

-354 AFPLIILVAANGI
+354 AFPLLILVASSGIATLRNQFGQTTNGI
-367 TLARKEFSTSDF
+367 NRFEKRT
-379 TINPTVGQTRQ
+379 
-390 GQNKFHHY
+390 
-398 SQPLAVILP
+398 QPLALILP
-407 ALLLYNTIYQKQ
+407 ALFLFNTLYQKQ
-419 FLTLERKGSHHRIVE
+419 FLTLERKGTHHRIVE
-434 QSLQFA
+434 QSIDFA
-440 ESHSRSHQARGING
+440 QEQSKLLSAIPVKSDI
-454 DLHIWLDGPT
+454 HIWLDGPA
-464 DNYQFHR
+464 DNYQFHKG
-471 SQILHKHKFSK
+471 QILYKHK
-482 ATPTEYFEAHG
+482 TDGIPPTDYFETHG
-493 PTLSFIAEKIKS
+493 PTLPYIAQKLQS
-505 LKPNAQIFLGVQ
+505 LKPNSQVFLGVQ

-524 LPLIESHFNY
+524 MPLIESHFAK
-534 TSRYWIQNPNTPNP
+534 TSRYNNENKSEEFRIDQRLSP
-548 KGSHSTT
+548 STKST
-555 LTKPQPT
+555 
-562 TAQEPNKVKKQ
+562 QEQ
-573 EANEAILI
+573 
-581 PHESLIGGE
+581 LIGGE
-590 WLTLAEPRDPE
+590 WFTLSEPREPQ
-601 FTAEDFHLLNANIIQ
+601 FTPKDFHLLNANIIQ

-663 PEKDYYPDKIIEN
+663 PEKDYFPDKIIEC
-676 THQIDWRSTK
+676 THQIDWRSSK
-686 ISDYQQAG
+686 IADYEQAG

-701 IKLADIPDWEQYTE
+701 IKLADIPGWEQYSE

-737 YGILPQQ
+737 YGVQP